1 MGRYREKK
9 NSAVRRIKNMMHLKM
24 TQSEGSAVHSEHNL
38 STIGPCT
45 AILVKESLKEG
56 PR

>member
-1 MGRYREKK
+1 MERYREKK